1 MESSE
6 PTAPAGDTIAIVV
19 AWIFYILALATLA
32 VGCLVGLT
40 LINYQVDLT
49 GSLGALGRLGAASVL
64 EAVGQTIKAALA
76 FAGTIVLL
84 VSLIISALLFAC
96 GQLLQRSRDLARR
109 VRRLEA
115 LAASNTRALPAG

>member
-6 PTAPAGDTIAIVV
+6 PISPAGDTIAIIF
-19 AWIFYILALATLA
+19 AWVFYVLALVTLA
-32 VGCLVGLT
+32 VGFLVGLT

-49 GSLGALGRLGAASVL
+49 GSLGALGRLGAGPAL
-64 EAVGQTIKAALA
+64 EAVGQTIKAALS

-115 LAASNTRALPAG
+115 LATSNRQALPAG